1 MTHDIAVQL
10 IPSDNCQAKKRTKN
24 GTSLHFV
31 IYLYRQNKICSNQI
45 YGFVVNFLT
54 PIQCAWYLQFPTQN
68 PKETNGTRKMCA
80 WRKRNICKSIFNAYK
95 ETHTCIWR
103 RQFCTKGNICLDLL
117 EIINKEDIFAHI
129 HRRKWQSHNGKTAI
143 NHSWVAQK
151 LPRIRFSFVLITV
164 SWFFVSF
171 CLFFMTHSQPIRKCM
186 RARAEIFALSF
197 FCAFSLSLAAL

>member
-1 MTHDIAVQL
+1 
-10 IPSDNCQAKKRTKN
+10 
-24 GTSLHFV
+24 
-31 IYLYRQNKICSNQI
+31 
-45 YGFVVNFLT
+45 
-54 PIQCAWYLQFPTQN
+54 
-68 PKETNGTRKMCA
+68 MCA

-103 RQFCTKGNICLDLL
+103 RQFCTKGHICLDLL

-171 CLFFMTHSQPIRKCM
+171 CLFFYDSQPAHSEMYARKSWDFCSVLFL
-186 RARAEIFALSF
+186 RIFVVSCSSVTKSNFKHISSLRFTFVWESDDGMIKMLLFSTQQIAILFKKYLSK
-197 FCAFSLSLAAL
+197 